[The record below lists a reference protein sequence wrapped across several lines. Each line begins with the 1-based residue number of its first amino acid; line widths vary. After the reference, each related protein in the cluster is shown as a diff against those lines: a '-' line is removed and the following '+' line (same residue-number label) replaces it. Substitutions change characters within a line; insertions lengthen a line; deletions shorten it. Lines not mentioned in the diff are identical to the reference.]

1 MEISKR
7 SWKIIQRIATFLFT
21 LFVIVF
27 VIRFAVYF
35 MPFLVAGIIAILI
48 EPIIKFFM
56 NKLKMSRRVSSII
69 IVSITIILIC
79 FVTYYGGMIAIKEI
93 IKLTKNITPA
103 ISSVVDTSEQLL
115 DKFKNENSNIS
126 PEVLSTLD
134 NSIRNFISNASS
146 WIINWVTGL
155 TKYIMSVPRAIVNIV
170 ITILALIFF
179 TKDRIYVIDLAEH
192 HLPKAWIKK
201 IKQVSSEFFH
211 TLGRIFKS
219 VFKNNSNYF
228 C

>member
-1 MEISKR
+1 MENINKR
-7 SWKIIQRIATFLFT
+7 TWKIIQRIATFLFT
-21 LFVIVF
+21 VFVIVF

-35 MPFLVAGIIAILI
+35 MPFLIAGIIAIII
-48 EPIIKFFM
+48 EPIIKFCM

-79 FVTYYGGMIAIKEI
+79 LAAYYGGSIAIKET

-103 ISSVVDTSEQLL
+103 ISTVMDTTKQLINN
-115 DKFKNENSNIS
+115 FKQENSSIS
-126 PEVLSTLD
+126 PEVISAMES
-134 NSIRNFISNASS
+134 SIMEFVGNVGS
-146 WIINWVTGL
+146 WVVNWVTGL
-155 TKYIMSVPRAIVNIV
+155 TKYIFSIPYMIINIV

-192 HLPKAWIKK
+192 HLPKKWVKK
-201 IKQVSSEFFH
+201 ISQVTSEFFH
-211 TLGRIFKS
+211 TLGRI
-219 VFKNNSNYF
+219 